1 MSLACGAKEVKKK
14 NEEEE
19 EEEGEEEEGER
30 EREKKRLKTADKT
43 KDGRKFPKSWILTPP
58 CRIQL
63 NSKLGRLWRR
73 GVGGGCGGRVRGRE
87 WNRLAIIIHGWWW
100 RQVRLGMN
108 AALMATVLMAL
119 MKKAEIRKRRR
130 CDVIALPMPLPT
142 SRFPSLFSL
151 ENINQSS
158 EIDC

>member
-63 NSKLGRLWRR
+63 NSKLGRL
-73 GVGGGCGGRVRGRE
+73 
-87 WNRLAIIIHGWWW
+87 
-100 RQVRLGMN
+100 
-108 AALMATVLMAL
+108 
-119 MKKAEIRKRRR
+119 
-130 CDVIALPMPLPT
+130 
-142 SRFPSLFSL
+142 
-151 ENINQSS
+151 
-158 EIDC
+158 